1 MKLLREP
8 LTGFFYLLIS
18 AALVFGAFSLS
29 MAEGMVLAE
38 FTPEPTIDISPV
50 ASPVKPNTPTP
61 VKVMVTVTSPPPTA
75 CPIPPGWIAYT
86 TQPGDTLENIA
97 AVTGITVDQL
107 KQANC
112 LVSAELLPNL
122 LLYLPPPPTPTVTTS
137 PKPGMTTT
145 ATPGCGASAG
155 WIIYTVKPGDTLFRL
170 SVAYYT
176 TVKKLQYANCLG
188 SSTLIRTGQKLYV
201 PDVRT
206 ATPRVTTTPGKTN
219 TPVTVEPTTNT
230 PTSTPTPTE
239 TGTPSPTP
247 TTP

>member
-8 LTGFFYLLIS
+8 LTGFLYLLIS

-38 FTPEPTIDISPV
+38 FTPEATIAISPV
-50 ASPVKPNTPTP
+50 ASPVKSQTATPA
-61 VKVMVTVTSPPPTA
+61 KVMVTVTPPPPTP
-75 CPIPPGWIAYT
+75 CPIPSGWIAYT
-86 TQPGDTLENIA
+86 TQPGDTLEKVA
-97 AVTGITVDQL
+97 AATGITVDEL

-122 LLYLPPPPTPTVTTS
+122 LLYLPPPPTPTVTAS
-137 PKPGMTTT
+137 PRPGMTVT
-145 ATPGCGASAG
+145 ATPGCGAPEG
-155 WIIYTVKPGDTLFRL
+155 WIIYTVKPGDTLFRI

-201 PDVRT
+201 PNVRT
-206 ATPRVTTTPGKTN
+206 ATPRVTATQTNPPATPTD
-219 TPVTVEPTTNT
+219 TPVTVEPTTAV
-230 PTSTPTPTE
+230 PPE
-239 TGTPSPTP
+239 TDTPSPTP
-247 TTP
+247 